1 MPSCCKR
8 TSFGQL
14 LKRLGMDKR
23 IRWIWPL
30 IWAFPLLADAQTQAG
45 PQIICYDGKAII
57 FPASWLGKPTR
68 AKATAADTHQ
78 YSSDSLALQNAL
90 NMYPA
95 WLLQKSLDHI
105 YLVGTLQFNRQF
117 FTGTN
122 STNDVYI
129 ASANNHDIAK
139 TFHHELSSILLRQH
153 GHEQLE
159 MQWRQLS
166 PALRGGSSAAAVK
179 QGLYATEFDSVL
191 CAQGYL
197 SPYSLSNWENDFN
210 MYAENIFAGGKAFW
224 QWVGRYPLVKQ
235 KAQLVIKFYNSIWGG
250 YTETFFRAAL

>member
-1 MPSCCKR
+1 M
-8 TSFGQL
+8 G
-14 LKRLGMDKR
+14 KR
-23 IRWIWPL
+23 IRWIGFL
-30 IWAFPLLADAQTQAG
+30 IWAFPLLVDAQTQAG
-45 PQIICYDGKAII
+45 PRIICYDGTTNI

-68 AKATAADTHQ
+68 AKATAADTQ
-78 YSSDSLALQNAL
+78 KYGSDSLTLQNAF

-95 WLLQKSLDHI
+95 WLLQQELENI
-105 YLVGTLQFNRQF
+105 YIVGSLQFNRQF

-129 ASANNHDIAK
+129 ATTGNTDIEK

-159 MQWRQLS
+159 MQWRRLS

-179 QGLYATEFDSVL
+179 QGLYATGFDSVL

-224 QWVGRYPLVKQ
+224 QWVDRYPLVKQ
-235 KAQLVIKFYNSIWGG
+235 KAQLVINFYHSIWGG